1 HIRMMAAVQP
11 FISGSISK
19 TINMPQ
25 ETTIEDVK
33 EAYELSYLLMLK
45 CISIYRDG
53 SKLSQPLLSLSESE
67 QENVKALAQLSQEV
81 QSLFGD
87 YMQRPILSTLQ
98 RRKLPPKR
106 RGFVQEAK
114 IGGHKVYLKTG
125 EYPDGTLGEIFI
137 DMYKE
142 GAGYRAL
149 LNCFAIAVSKGL
161 QYGVP
166 LEEFV
171 DTFVFT
177 KFEPYGIVTGH
188 EAIKSATSVI
198 DYVFRVLGYEYLHRT
213 DFVHV
218 KPSPLEKEMQV
229 KLVEPNKSNQQSIKK
244 EEMQRESSAEKEEMV
259 KEAKALGYSGDQCPS
274 CGSMKM
280 KRNGTCLVC
289 LDCGETTG
297 CS

>member
-1 HIRMMAAVQP
+1 DVYKRQLSTLTA
-11 FISGSISK
+11 S
-19 TINMPQ
+19 Q
-25 ETTIEDVK
+25 EED
-33 EAYELSYLLMLK
+33 
-45 CISIYRDG
+45 I
-53 SKLSQPLLSLSESE
+53 
-67 QENVKALAQLSQEV
+67 KALMQLSQEA
-81 QSLFGD
+81 QYLLGD
-87 YMQRPILSTLQ
+87 STQRPILSTLQ

-218 KPSPLEKEMQV
+218 KPSPLEKETQI
-229 KLVEPNKSNQQSIKK
+229 KLIEGSAGQENKKREKSIEKT
-244 EEMQRESSAEKEEMV
+244 ETNTEKEEKI
-259 KEAKALGYSGDQCPS
+259 KEAKALGYSGEQCPS